1 MRHIHCVIV
10 GFLLSTAYAEAQDW
24 PQWRGPNRD
33 NKLTDFAE
41 PKSWP
46 KELTKK
52 WKVTV
57 GIGEASPLLVGD
69 KLYVFARQEDEE
81 VTLCLDAKSG
91 KEIWK
96 DKYPVETIKNAAR
109 GYQGPRST
117 PAVAE
122 GKVCT
127 LGISGVVSCFDAASG
142 KKLWRKET
150 GQKPQFYTSTSPI
163 IVDGKCVV
171 FVGALT
177 AFDLNNGDSKW
188 KWSDAGTPYGSPTLM
203 TVDGTKMVVTPA
215 MGMLAGVSLA
225 DGKLLWSVKIGT
237 GSDYQSNYSTPLID
251 GATVYYSMPG
261 GKKGGGGSTIA
272 LKIEKKGD
280 GFNADK
286 LWSKTTSAAGYH
298 TPVLSDG
305 RIYGVSSTGKNFFCM
320 DAKTGEDL
328 WKDTAARGQC
338 GSILNASTVMIAL
351 TSDKDLIVFRGAAKK
366 YEEVAKYRVSDSETW
381 CVPIVV
387 GNRVFVKDKG
397 GSLALLTIE

>member
-1 MRHIHCVIV
+1 MRHIHCVIAC
-10 GFLLSTAYAEAQDW
+10 FLLSTNWAGAQDW

-57 GIGEASPLLVGD
+57 GIGEASPVLVGA
-69 KLYVFARQEDEE
+69 KLYAFARQEDEE

-117 PAVAE
+117 PAVGE

-177 AFDLNNGDSKW
+177 AFDLSNGDVKW

-215 MGMLAGVSLA
+215 MGMLAGVNLA
-225 DGKLLWSVKIGT
+225 DGKLLWSVKIGA
-237 GSDYQSNYSTPLID
+237 GDYQSNYSTPLID

-286 LWSKTTSAAGYH
+286 LWSETTSAAGYH

-305 RIYGVSSTGKNFFCM
+305 RIYGVSSIGKNFFCM
-320 DAKTGEDL
+320 DAKTGEDV
-328 WKDTAARGQC
+328 WKDTATRGQC
-338 GSILNASTVMIAL
+338 GSILNAGAVMLAL
-351 TSDKDLIVFRGAAKK
+351 TSDKDLIAFRSAAKK

-387 GNRVFVKDKG
+387 GNRVFVKDKV